1 MAKKMDF
8 VEFVSDLPDEE
19 GEEAEVDNLAASGLQ
34 GPIPPGVYYKVSGSK
49 VVMIKGTGCKKQQ

>member
-19 GEEAEVDNLAASGLQ
+19 GDSPDVDLASGKLQ
-34 GPIPPGVYYKVSGSK
+34 DAIPTGVYYKVSGSK
-49 VVMIKGTGCKKQQ
+49 VVLLKDTGCKKQQ

>member
-19 GEEAEVDNLAASGLQ
+19 GDVQETELASELQ
-34 GPIPPGVYYKVSGSK
+34 GPIPPGVYYRVDAQKIVLLK
-49 VVMIKGTGCKKQQ
+49 DKGCQKKQ

>member
-19 GEEAEVDNLAASGLQ
+19 GDMPEETELASELQ
-34 GPIPPGVYYKVSGSK
+34 GPIPPGVYYRVDARK
-49 VVMIKGTGCKKQQ
+49 VVLLKDKGCQKKQ

>member
-19 GEEAEVDNLAASGLQ
+19 GDAPETGLASELHGH
-34 GPIPPGVYYKVSGSK
+34 IPSGVYYRVDASK
-49 VVMIKGTGCKKQQ
+49 VVLLKDQGCKKKQ

>member
-19 GEEAEVDNLAASGLQ
+19 GDAPELDLATEPQES
-34 GPIPPGVYYKVSGSK
+34 IPPGVYYRVSGSK
-49 VVMIKGTGCKKQQ
+49 VVLVNSKSCKMKQ

>member
-19 GEEAEVDNLAASGLQ
+19 GDAPENGLASELS
-34 GPIPPGVYYKVSGSK
+34 GPIPPGVYYRVDASK
-49 VVMIKGTGCKKQQ
+49 VVLVKNEGCKKKQ